1 MLART
6 LFVAMLAMFA
16 WLPQTYAGS
25 QTVPANAEGQIEFNT
40 PSGNIGCIY
49 TPNGGTSTYEPQDG
63 GPELSCSRVEPSY
76 VTVILGPKGP
86 ATLIKNPGEQG
97 CCGDVTRLA
106 YGNSWSKGPFSCQS
120 STKGLT
126 CTGKHGHG
134 FFVSKAKV
142 TVK

>member
-1 MLART
+1 MFWRT
-6 LFVAMLAMFA
+6 FRIALLTTLITALLGAPEAYILNRM
-16 WLPQTYAGS
+16 
-25 QTVPANAEGQIEFNT
+25 
-40 PSGNIGCIY
+40 SGRWK
-49 TPNGGTSTYEPQDG
+49 SFF
-63 GPELSCSRVEPSY
+63 LL
-76 VTVILGPKGP
+76 VILGPNGP

-97 CCGDVTRLA
+97 CCSEAAKLA

-126 CTGKHGHG
+126 CTGSDGHG